1 MIEKNNQKS
10 ELLGV
15 QKHLAEEL
23 AFAKRLQEIT
33 NRIHE
38 TTNVNQILFDL
49 AEDITGLFNSERF
62 TIYLVSDDRKSLVA
76 QVKTGLENYAT
87 MKLPITNKS
96 IAGYCA
102 LNKIVTNIKNVYD
115 DSEITSYAE
124 DMFFGKKVDEHV
136 NFKTRQ
142 LLTAPILNAE
152 LKEVIGVLQL
162 INCRTNTPFS
172 EILREGSVTLC
183 KSLAIAFLA
192 REKLSVKT
200 KYSLL
205 LERSAISEKELTLAT
220 RSALRRKLNLDA
232 VLVDEFNVQPSLL
245 KSAIESYY
253 GVPYQEFNPRE
264 FSRDSLGSLKRE
276 DCDAMQWVPIG
287 KDDAR
292 LIILSTDP
300 EQASLAAALR
310 VAFPLIAD
318 SEFVHRV
325 CVQNDF
331 NDVLSWMFPSK
342 KDEDN
347 NKASVE
353 NILKNMTEEYSQSEH
368 KPELAVVPSNAV
380 VRLLNRIIVDAFE
393 QNASDIHIEPH
404 PLKVQTRVRFRKDG
418 ELLPYISIPAAYRE
432 SIISRIKIMANLD
445 VTEKRKPQDGKISF
459 NRFGPL
465 DIELRVATI
474 PSQGGVEDVVLR
486 ILAAGEPVSLAA
498 LGFSEGNL
506 AHCKTI
512 IKNTYGIFLVCGPTG
527 SGKTTTLHSI
537 LAQVNTPEKKIW
549 TIEDPVEITHSG
561 TRQVSINAK
570 AGLTFATAMRAFLRS
585 DPDVIMVGEMRD
597 EETAN
602 LAISAALTGHL
613 VMSTL
618 HTNSAPDSITRLLD
632 LGVGALNMADSL
644 LGILAQ
650 RLCKKLCEKCKK
662 TYAATIEEIDV
673 LIKEY
678 IGEAGEVDSSDQE
691 NTAKIGGM
699 KMPQKDGQDQVV
711 ALRAEWLSRYG
722 DAKGQFY
729 LRSANG
735 CDVCGGTGYKGRLA
749 LHELL
754 MATTPIKKVIRNRGT
769 AADIRACALASG
781 MRTLKQDG
789 IEKVLSGQTDIKQ
802 VRAVCMI

>member
-49 AEDITGLFNSERF
+49 AEDVTGLFNSERF
-62 TIYLVSDDRKSLVA
+62 TIYLVSEDRKSLVA
-76 QVKTGLENYAT
+76 HVKTGLENYAT

-102 LNKIVTNIKNVYD
+102 LNKIVTNIKDVYD

-162 INCRTNTPFS
+162 INSRTNTPFS

-183 KSLAIAFLA
+183 KSLAVAFLA

-245 KSAIESYY
+245 KSAVESYY
-253 GVPYQEFNPRE
+253 GVSYQEFNPRE

-276 DCDAMQWVPIG
+276 DCEAMQWIPIG
-287 KDDAR
+287 KDGTR

-310 VAFPLIAD
+310 VAFPLIEDAD
-318 SEFVHRV
+318 IVHRV

-342 KDEDN
+342 KDQDN

-353 NILKNMTEEYSQSEH
+353 NILKNMTDEFSQEQNKAEYAS
-368 KPELAVVPSNAV
+368 LPSNAV
-380 VRLLNRIIVDAFE
+380 VNLINRIIVDAYE
-393 QNASDIHIEPH
+393 QDASDIHIEPH
-404 PLKVQTRVRFRKDG
+404 PLKAQTRVRFRKDG

-678 IGEAGEVDSSDQE
+678 IGEVGEVDSPHQE
-691 NTAKIGGM
+691 SSAKIDGT
-699 KMPQKDGQDQVV
+699 KMQQKDGQDQVV

-735 CDVCGGTGYKGRLA
+735 CGVCGGTGYKGRLA

-754 MATTPIKKVIRNRGT
+754 MATTPIKTVIRKRGT
-769 AADIRACALASG
+769 ADDIRSCALASG

>member
-1 MIEKNNQKS
+1 MGS
-10 ELLGV
+10 EMCI
-15 QKHLAEEL
+15 
-23 AFAKRLQEIT
+23 R
-33 NRIHE
+33 
-38 TTNVNQILFDL
+38 
-49 AEDITGLFNSERF
+49 
-62 TIYLVSDDRKSLVA
+62 DR
-76 QVKTGLENYAT
+76 
-87 MKLPITNKS
+87 
-96 IAGYCA
+96 
-102 LNKIVTNIKNVYD
+102 
-115 DSEITSYAE
+115 
-124 DMFFGKKVDEHV
+124 
-136 NFKTRQ
+136 
-142 LLTAPILNAE
+142 
-152 LKEVIGVLQL
+152 
-162 INCRTNTPFS
+162 
-172 EILREGSVTLC
+172 
-183 KSLAIAFLA
+183 
-192 REKLSVKT
+192 
-200 KYSLL
+200 
-205 LERSAISEKELTLAT
+205 
-220 RSALRRKLNLDA
+220 
-232 VLVDEFNVQPSLL
+232 
-245 KSAIESYY
+245 
-253 GVPYQEFNPRE
+253 
-264 FSRDSLGSLKRE
+264 
-276 DCDAMQWVPIG
+276 
-287 KDDAR
+287 
-292 LIILSTDP
+292 STDP

-310 VAFPLIAD
+310 VAFPLIEDAD
-318 SEFVHRV
+318 IVHRV

-754 MATTPIKKVIRNRGT
+754 MATTPIKKVIRNRGA

>member
-49 AEDITGLFNSERF
+49 TEEITGLFNSERF
-62 TIYLVSDDRKSLVA
+62 TIYLVSEDRKSLVA
-76 QVKTGLENYAT
+76 HVKTGLENYAT

-162 INCRTNTPFS
+162 INSRTNTPFS

-183 KSLAIAFLA
+183 KSLAVAFLA

-245 KSAIESYY
+245 KSAVESYY
-253 GVPYQEFNPRE
+253 GVSYQEFNPRE

-276 DCDAMQWVPIG
+276 DCEAMQWIPIG
-287 KDDAR
+287 KDGTR

-310 VAFPLIAD
+310 VAFPLIEDAD
-318 SEFVHRV
+318 IVHRV

-465 DIELRVATI
+465 DIDLRVATI

-678 IGEAGEVDSSDQE
+678 IGEVGEVDSPHQE
-691 NTAKIGGM
+691 SSAKIDGT
-699 KMPQKDGQDQVV
+699 KMQQKDGQDQVV

-735 CDVCGGTGYKGRLA
+735 CGVCGGTGYKGRLA

-754 MATTPIKKVIRNRGT
+754 MATTPIKTVIRKRGT
-769 AADIRACALASG
+769 ADDIRSCALASG